1 MTKRGPAVCLIPER
15 EIKHAENGVVFH
27 FEPETV
33 ANGIISGNLALVGGS
48 AHAAGLEV
56 VFAGGEG

>member
-1 MTKRGPAVCLIPER
+1 MRGPAVCVIPER

-27 FEPETV
+27 FERKTV
-33 ANGIISGNLALVGGS
+33 TNEIISGNLALVGGS

-56 VFAGGEG
+56 VLAGGEG